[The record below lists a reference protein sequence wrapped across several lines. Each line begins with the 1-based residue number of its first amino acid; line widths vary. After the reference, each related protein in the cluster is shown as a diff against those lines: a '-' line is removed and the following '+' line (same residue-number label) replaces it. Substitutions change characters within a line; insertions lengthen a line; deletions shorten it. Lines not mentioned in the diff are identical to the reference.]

1 MASDNTLHADIL
13 DNGLGTFDTLATSGY
28 LKVAII
34 ASGVIGNSFDP
45 NDSGSYATITNS
57 SNNLGDHTFA
67 ASEVAAPSYISGTL
81 GREVVFSAISGA
93 TVDTTG
99 TATHFAVYDTNGSR
113 VLATGD
119 LSASQS
125 VTANNTF
132 SLATFNIG
140 IPAPA

>member
-28 LKVAII
+28 LRVAII
-34 ASGVIGNSFDP
+34 ASGVIGNSFNP
-45 NDSGSYATITNS
+45 NDSGSYTTITS
-57 SNNLGDHTFA
+57 ASNNLGNHTFA
-67 ASEVAAPSYISGTL
+67 ASEVAAPSYISGTY

-93 TVDTTG
+93 SVTATG
-99 TATHFAVYDTNGSR
+99 TASHFAIYDTNGSR

-125 VTANNTF
+125 VTSGNTF
-132 SLATFNIG
+132 SLATFNVG

>member
-13 DNGLGTFDTLATSGY
+13 DNGLGTFDTAADAGT

-34 ASGVIGNSFDP
+34 KTGVISNSFNP
-45 NDSGSYATITNS
+45 NDSGSYATITSS
-57 SNNLGDHTFA
+57 SNNLGNHTLA
-67 ASEVAAPSYISGTL
+67 AGEVAAPSFISGTY

-93 TVDTTG
+93 SVTATG
-99 TATHFAVYDTNGSR
+99 TATHFAVYDTGASK
-113 VLATGD
+113 VYATGD
-119 LSASQS
+119 LSASQG
-125 VTANNTF
+125 VTSGNTF